1 MSSSNRGQKTL
12 RRRVSLSGIGVHSG
26 KPASITL
33 CPADADSGISFLRTH
48 VPGTPDCEIRAIASH
63 VGATELCTVL
73 GDPDGVCVATIEHLL
88 AAFVGLGVDN
98 AIVEIDG
105 AEVPVMDGSAR
116 AFVEAIDQAGMV
128 VQASPR
134 RFLKIRKP
142 VRVELG
148 SAYAEFQPH
157 DGCRFEVG
165 ISYDCPVI
173 GAQSYAIDLTPK
185 TFRAEVAGARTFGYV
200 RDVERL
206 WASGFALGSSLDNSV
221 VIDGGS
227 VINPGGLRYSD
238 EFVRHK
244 LLDAI
249 GDIALAGAPIQGL
262 YRSFKG
268 GHKLNALA
276 LSTLLARK
284 DAWTLVSAP
293 KERATTEK
301 RIDLFSGILTPAFA
315 PDVS

>member
-1 MSSSNRGQKTL
+1 VRDRWRGSPGDGRPAPAPSS
-12 RRRVSLSGIGVHSG
+12 
-26 KPASITL
+26 
-33 CPADADSGISFLRTH
+33 
-48 VPGTPDCEIRAIASH
+48 
-63 VGATELCTVL
+63 
-73 GDPDGVCVATIEHLL
+73 
-88 AAFVGLGVDN
+88 
-98 AIVEIDG
+98 
-105 AEVPVMDGSAR
+105 
-116 AFVEAIDQAGMV
+116 EAIRRGRDYLSDV
-128 VQASPR
+128 PR
-134 RFLKIRKP
+134 DDILKIRKP
-142 VRVELG
+142 VRRG
-148 SAYAEFQPH
+148 NSAPPDAEFQPH